1 MASSMMSSPAVTTV
15 NRGSMVAPFTGLK
28 SMAGFPVRKTNYDI
42 TSIASNTGR
51 VWPPIGK
58 KFETLSYLPPLTR
71 EQLLKEDGWIPC
83 LEFELELPMFG
94 CTDSAQVLKE
104 VDEAKNGVLM
114 LKDINYPTV
123 QKQKARNKNTSRKR
137 CSLTNN
143 CNFEL
148 KNKRSIQSNPT

>member
-42 TSIASNTGR
+42 TYHKQHWKITMHQHTMQIK
-51 VWPPIGK
+51 VWPQIGK

-83 LEFELELPMFG
+83 LEFELE
-94 CTDSAQVLKE
+94 V
-104 VDEAKNGVLM
+104 N
-114 LKDINYPTV
+114 
-123 QKQKARNKNTSRKR
+123 
-137 CSLTNN
+137 
-143 CNFEL
+143 
-148 KNKRSIQSNPT
+148 